1 MRAAQ
6 DRIPDHR
13 RCGLAKTQV
22 EDEWSRD
29 DDTTPAAGDAALD
42 LARLDNRAIAST
54 KISPR
59 RNMPAIRT
67 ANELPL
73 RSVLAKRERSWPFAD
88 RQIRPHTTTTR
99 TIMPDRIIFDGL
111 NLALEE
117 GTGVATYA
125 RMLTQVARDLGY
137 KVGVVYGSPQAPSRN
152 PVLREIAFFDEKRAI
167 KKWLPVE
174 ILNSIA
180 DQVRYYL
187 PVRPTTVDL
196 SGVVITRHFDD
207 TLPVHDH
214 IFVTR
219 NLFGNAGRHFSLTNA
234 FVELAFDPRPDIFHC
249 TYQLPLRSKSAC
261 NVFTIHDLVPLRL
274 PFTTLDNKR
283 WMFRLLKKIT
293 AKADHIVTV
302 SENTKHDIIELL
314 GVDEKRITNTYQ
326 AVSFPKEDIE
336 RSEAVIGEQ
345 LAGSFGLEIYEY
357 LLFFGALEPK
367 KNVGRLIEAYMAS
380 GVDLPLVL
388 VAGEGWHNQ
397 SETML
402 LEELRENEPGPTGPK
417 RRVRRFRYV
426 RPSTLITLIRGA
438 RAVVFPSL
446 YEGFGLPVLE
456 AMTLG
461 TPVVTSR
468 ESSLPEIAG
477 DATLLVD
484 PYDADDIA
492 RAITTIVNDA
502 DLRAEL
508 SRRGRLQAAKFSVE
522 RYRERVEAL
531 YASLR

>member
-1 MRAAQ
+1 MPY
-6 DRIPDHR
+6 RI
-13 RCGLAKTQV
+13 V
-22 EDEWSRD
+22 
-29 DDTTPAAGDAALD
+29 
-42 LARLDNRAIAST
+42 
-54 KISPR
+54 
-59 RNMPAIRT
+59 
-67 ANELPL
+67 
-73 RSVLAKRERSWPFAD
+73 
-88 RQIRPHTTTTR
+88 
-99 TIMPDRIIFDGL
+99 FDGL

-125 RMLTQVARDLGY
+125 RTLSQVARDLGHEI
-137 KVGVVYGSPQAPSRN
+137 GVIYGSPQAPSRN
-152 PVLREIAFFDEKRAI
+152 PVLREIAFFDERRSIKRS
-167 KKWLPVE
+167 LPAK
-174 ILNSIA
+174 ILYSIA
-180 DQVRYYL
+180 DLVCYYL
-187 PVRPTTVDL
+187 PVKPTPLEL
-196 SGVVITRHFDD
+196 SGVVVTRQFD
-207 TLPVHDH
+207 TFFPVHDH

-219 NLFGNAGRHFSLTNA
+219 NLFANADRRFYWTKG
-234 FVELAFDPRPDIFHC
+234 FVNLVFDPRPDVFHC

-261 NVFTIHDLVPLRL
+261 NVYTIHDLVPLRL
-274 PFTTLDNKR
+274 PFATLDDKR
-283 WMFRLLKKIT
+283 QMFRLLKKV
-293 AKADHIVTV
+293 ASRADHIVTV
-302 SENTKHDIIELL
+302 SENSKRDIIELL
-314 GVDEKRITNTYQ
+314 DVDESRITNTYQ
-326 AVSFPKEDIE
+326 AVSFPKEDVE
-336 RSEAVIGEQ
+336 RSEATIAEQ
-345 LAGSFGLEIYEY
+345 LSGSFGLELHGY

-367 KNVGRLIEAYMAS
+367 KNVGRLIEAYLAS
-380 GVDLPLVL
+380 GVDVPLVL
-388 VAGEGWHNQ
+388 IAGEGWHNEP
-397 SETML
+397 ETTL
-402 LEELRENEPGPTGPK
+402 LQELRENDPGSTGLNRTRLK

-477 DATLLVD
+477 DAALLVD

-492 RAITTIVNDA
+492 RAITTIVGDA

>member
-1 MRAAQ
+1 MT
-6 DRIPDHR
+6 H
-13 RCGLAKTQV
+13 
-22 EDEWSRD
+22 
-29 DDTTPAAGDAALD
+29 
-42 LARLDNRAIAST
+42 
-54 KISPR
+54 
-59 RNMPAIRT
+59 
-67 ANELPL
+67 
-73 RSVLAKRERSWPFAD
+73 
-88 RQIRPHTTTTR
+88 
-99 TIMPDRIIFDGL
+99 RIIFDGL

-125 RMLTQVARDLGY
+125 RMLAQVARDLGHE
-137 KVGVVYGSPQAPSRN
+137 VGVVYGSPQTPSGN
-152 PVLREIAFFDEKRAI
+152 PVLREIAFFDEKRALRRP
-167 KKWLPVE
+167 LPAE
-174 ILNSIA
+174 ILGSIA
-180 DQVRYYL
+180 DLVRYYL
-187 PVRPTTVDL
+187 PVRPATVEL
-196 SGVVITRHFDD
+196 SGVVVARQFDT
-207 TLPVHDH
+207 TLPVHDY

-219 NLFGNAGRHFSLTNA
+219 NLFANARRHFSWTKG
-234 FVELAFDPRPDIFHC
+234 FVDLVFDPRPDVFHC

-261 NVFTIHDLVPLRL
+261 NVYTIHDLVPLRL

-283 WMFRLLKKIT
+283 QMFRLLKKIT
-293 AKADHIVTV
+293 AEADHIVTV
-302 SENTKHDIIELL
+302 SENTKRDIIELL
-314 GVDEKRITNTYQ
+314 GVDEKKITNTYQ

-336 RSEAVIGEQ
+336 RSEAMIAEQ
-345 LAGSFGLEIYEY
+345 LSGSFGLELHEY

-367 KNVGRLIEAYMAS
+367 KNVGRLIEAYLAS
-380 GVDLPLVL
+380 GVDVPLVL
-388 VAGEGWHNQ
+388 VAGEGWHNE
-397 SETML
+397 SETTM
-402 LEELRENEPGPTGPK
+402 LEELRENEPRSNGLNQVRLK

-456 AMTLG
+456 AMILG

-477 DATLLVD
+477 NAALLVD
-484 PYDADDIA
+484 PYDAEDIA

-508 SRRGRLQAAKFSVE
+508 SRRGRVQAGKFSVE